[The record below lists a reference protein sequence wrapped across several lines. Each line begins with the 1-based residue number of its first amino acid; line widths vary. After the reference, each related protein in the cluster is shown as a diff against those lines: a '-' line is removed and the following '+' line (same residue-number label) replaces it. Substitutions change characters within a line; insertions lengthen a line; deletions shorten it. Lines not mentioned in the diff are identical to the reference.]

1 MGRIWGT
8 IYRIR
13 VEIVIVSSEYRGCL
27 ILLQYCVCSLFF
39 ACRRRCALHICYCFA
54 QVIIDTYCTHNQ
66 RSCMF
71 IVLSV
76 WLEGPLEVRRSN
88 YGL

>member
-13 VEIVIVSSEYRGCL
+13 VEIVIASSEYRGCL
-27 ILLQYCVCSLFF
+27 ILLQYCVCSLF
-39 ACRRRCALHICYCFA
+39 ACRRRCALHTYYCFA